1 MTFEEHL
8 RDLEETDRR
17 IQQRHEALAQTV
29 ELLAGMHRDGERRQ
43 EEAERRQEEAERR
56 YEKRFAELT
65 THAIQAMDAIT
76 RLANIAASHDARI
89 DRLEDK
95 H

>member
-1 MTFEEHL
+1 MTFEEHMQAF
-8 RDLEETDRR
+8 EEADRR

-29 ELLAGMHRDGERRQ
+29 ELLVSMHRD
-43 EEAERRQEEAERR
+43 AERRQEDAERR
-56 YEKRFAELT
+56 YQEGFAELR

-76 RLANIAASHDARI
+76 RLANIAASHDARL
-89 DRLEDK
+89 DGLEDK

>member
-29 ELLAGMHRDGERRQ
+29 ELLAGMHRDG
-43 EEAERRQEEAERR
+43 ERRQEEAERR